1 MTTKRRLALLSSLA
15 ATPAFAAPFLAIG
28 NNAELYLTARTEAR
42 YEDNVT
48 FASDIGADE
57 VIDDTVF
64 EFVPGAEILFGKNS
78 LTTGSLAFYERF
90 VEYTDNNE
98 FDEELANVVFDATYE
113 GAKLKGVADASFREL
128 NQNSRDENAE
138 GILIRRDVTNLGL
151 GGELAATE
159 KSKIG
164 VAARYNKVDYKTD
177 RDNLVDRQ
185 TYIFP
190 VNYYFAI
197 TPKVDLSAGVQYRIN
212 DIDAANADS
221 DQVYYNVG
229 ARGDFTAKLTGSFS
243 VGYSTRDSDSGEDD
257 STVGLKS
264 GLVYLYSPKTQFNL
278 DLSNDFESASSGGG
292 QEVASVN
299 FGVRSAIAPGFSA
312 TVSVG
317 YKHIEYLG
325 EGIDREDE
333 YLTGL
338 VGFTYTVNQYMSVDV
353 YYNYLDNASDED
365 TAEFEANIV
374 SVAANFRY

>member
-28 NNAELYLTARTEAR
+28 DNAELYLTARTEAR

-48 FASDIGADE
+48 FASDTPEDP
-57 VIDDTVF
+57 VIDDVVL

-78 LTTGSLAFYERF
+78 LTSGSVAFYERF
-90 VEYTDNNE
+90 LEYIDHDE
-98 FDEELANVVFDATYE
+98 FDEELANFVFDASYE
-113 GAKLKGVADASFREL
+113 GAKLRAVADASFREL
-128 NQNSRDENAE
+128 NQNSRDEDAN
-138 GILIRRDVTNLGL
+138 GVLVRRDVTNLGV
-151 GGELAATE
+151 GGELSATE

-164 VAARYNKVDYKTD
+164 VAARYNKVDYKTA
-177 RDNLVDRQ
+177 NFVDREV
-185 TYIFP
+185 YIFP

-212 DIDAANADS
+212 DIDAANQDS

-243 VGYSTRDSDSGEDD
+243 VGYSTREADSGDDD
-257 STVGLKS
+257 STVGLKA

-278 DLSNDFESASSGGG
+278 DLSNDFESSSSGGG

-299 FGVRSAIAPGFSA
+299 FGIRSAIAAGLTA
-312 TVSVG
+312 TASVG
-317 YKHIEYLG
+317 YKQVEYLAPA
-325 EGIDREDE
+325 DREDD
-333 YLTGL
+333 YLTAL
-338 VGFTYTVNQYMSVDV
+338 IGFTYTVNQYMSVDV
-353 YYNYLDNASDED
+353 YYNYLDNSSDQD